1 MARPIWNGA
10 ISFGLVSIPVKLYS
24 ATVDRAVRF
33 HQIDAKSGSR
43 VRQKRVSEADGTEV
57 PYEQIVKGYELSSG
71 RYVTIS
77 DDEMAALDPKAS
89 RTIDLLEFV
98 DLESIDPIYYDAAY
112 YLAPDPATAKPYA
125 LLLSAMVDAQ
135 KVGIATFVMRGKER
149 LCALRADDDKLVLST
164 MRYADEIREVDEIE
178 QLDAVREVEL
188 TDKEVAMAGQL
199 IASLDAEFDPGR
211 FHDSYREKVLELVTR
226 KQDGDDSVLEAI
238 EPESDNKVIDLMAA
252 LEASVADAKS
262 ARGRHPSKAAAGG
275 TVTLP
280 ADQAAAGE
288 DEDEDGDGDERKD
301 GGATST
307 ARKRA
312 PAKKAADAK
321 AAKKKAPAKKASA
334 KRAPADKAP
343 AKRTAARKS
352 A

>member
-33 HQIDAKSGSR
+33 HQIDSRSGSR

-57 PYEQIVKGYELSSG
+57 SYDDIVKGYELSSG
-71 RYVTIS
+71 KYVTIS
-77 DDEMAALDPKAS
+77 DDELAALDPKAS

-125 LLLSAMVDAQ
+125 LLLSAMAEAG

-164 MRYADEIREVDEIE
+164 MRYADEIRDVEEIE
-178 QLDAVREVEL
+178 QLDAVRDVEL

-199 IASLDAEFDPGR
+199 IASLDADFDPSR
-211 FHDSYREKVLELVTR
+211 FSDTYREKVLELVTR
-226 KQDGDDSVLEAI
+226 KQEGDDSVLEAA
-238 EPESDNKVIDLMAA
+238 EPEDDNKVIDLMAA

-262 ARGRHPSKAAAGG
+262 ARGRHPSGREASD
-275 TVTLP
+275 
-280 ADQAAAGE
+280 ADADEGDDGAAGE
-288 DEDEDGDGDERKD
+288 DHD
-301 GGATST
+301 ASP
-307 ARKRA
+307 A
-312 PAKKAADAK
+312 PRAKKAP
-321 AAKKKAPAKKASA
+321 AAKSAKKAPAKKAAA
-334 KRAPADKAP
+334 KKAP
-343 AKRTAARKS
+343 AKRAAARKS

>member
-33 HQIDAKSGSR
+33 HQIDSRSGSR

-57 PYEQIVKGYELSSG
+57 SYDDIVKGYELSSG
-71 RYVTIS
+71 KYVTIS
-77 DDEMAALDPKAS
+77 DDELAALDPKAS

-125 LLLSAMVDAQ
+125 LLLSAMAEAG

-164 MRYADEIREVDEIE
+164 MRYADEIRDVEEIE
-178 QLDAVREVEL
+178 QLDAVRDVEL

-199 IASLDAEFDPGR
+199 IASLDADFDPSR
-211 FHDSYREKVLELVTR
+211 FSDTYREKVLELVTR
-226 KQDGDDSVLEAI
+226 KQEGDDSVLEAA
-238 EPESDNKVIDLMAA
+238 EPEEDNKVIDLMAA

-262 ARGRHPSKAAAGG
+262 ARGRHPSGREASDADADEGDDDGAAGDDHDAS
-275 TVTLP
+275 P
-280 ADQAAAGE
+280 APG
-288 DEDEDGDGDERKD
+288 
-301 GGATST
+301 
-307 ARKRA
+307 
-312 PAKKAADAK
+312 AKKAP
-321 AAKKKAPAKKASA
+321 AAKSAKKAPAKKAAA
-334 KRAPADKAP
+334 KKAP
-343 AKRTAARKS
+343 AKRAAARKS

>member
-33 HQIDAKSGSR
+33 HQIDSRSGSR

-57 PYEQIVKGYELSSG
+57 AYEDIVKGYELSSG

-125 LLLSAMVDAQ
+125 LLLNAMSDAG
-135 KVGIATFVMRGKER
+135 KVGIARFVMRGKER

-164 MRYADEIREVDEIE
+164 MRYADEIRDVEEIE
-178 QLDAVREVEL
+178 
-188 TDKEVAMAGQL
+188 
-199 IASLDAEFDPGR
+199 
-211 FHDSYREKVLELVTR
+211 
-226 KQDGDDSVLEAI
+226 
-238 EPESDNKVIDLMAA
+238 
-252 LEASVADAKS
+252 
-262 ARGRHPSKAAAGG
+262 
-275 TVTLP
+275 
-280 ADQAAAGE
+280 
-288 DEDEDGDGDERKD
+288 
-301 GGATST
+301 
-307 ARKRA
+307 
-312 PAKKAADAK
+312 
-321 AAKKKAPAKKASA
+321 
-334 KRAPADKAP
+334 
-343 AKRTAARKS
+343 
-352 A
+352 